1 MSEDGMT
8 MTKGFMMSENMKE
21 YLKGKVLYHETNVKI
36 YFSNPVGIGEHPDI
50 MAAIEE
56 ELEKVAEYKEKL
68 QVLQEMQRELW

>member
-36 YFSNPVGIGEHPDI
+36 YFSNPVGIGEHPDV

>member
-21 YLKGKVLYHETNVKI
+21 YLRGKVLYHETNVKI